1 MPFAPVQGIT
11 LVPQFR
17 ARRSLASLSPG
28 AFVKG
33 RLVGNAKCGS
43 SWLSIDPLFEL
54 AWTLYY
60 LPCYTLVTI
69 TTLLLKVFPS
79 GVPGV
84 VNSLLG
90 VVLTFVA
97 SVWIIPLGLL
107 GTVTAPL
114 RIFWKGPST
123 Y

>member
-69 TTLLLKVFPS
+69 TTLLLTADFDSSHSAAIRCNS
-79 GVPGV
+79 GESTFIWLPDAGTQVSSHIAGV
-84 VNSLLG
+84 
-90 VVLTFVA
+90 
-97 SVWIIPLGLL
+97 
-107 GTVTAPL
+107 
-114 RIFWKGPST
+114 GPYPCT
-123 Y
+123 NPNFC